1 MARPPSFDR
10 HKALDAALKLF
21 WRQGYLVTSLPD
33 LLAEMAIARS
43 SFYATF
49 SDKRSLF
56 IECLDLFG
64 DRTRQIL
71 LEADRGEQSLG
82 AIRHFFDTTVT
93 NAPPHRVSMGC
104 MMVNSILELAD
115 VDPELKNL
123 AQHKLD
129 QIQDEFERLLIN
141 AQVSGEIDRSL
152 DIAKLADAL
161 MTLNLGIRVQSR
173 KHENRAHLK
182 QSIDTSLAA
191 FGIAA

>member
-1 MARPPSFDR
+1 
-10 HKALDAALKLF
+10 
-21 WRQGYLVTSLPD
+21 
-33 LLAEMAIARS
+33 
-43 SFYATF
+43 
-49 SDKRSLF
+49 
-56 IECLDLFG
+56 
-64 DRTRQIL
+64 
-71 LEADRGEQSLG
+71 
-82 AIRHFFDTTVT
+82 
-93 NAPPHRVSMGC
+93 MGC

-173 KHENRAHLK
+173 KHENRAQLK

>member
-1 MARPPSFDR
+1 MARPSSFDR

-49 SDKRSLF
+49 TDKRSLF

-71 LEADRGEQSLG
+71 LDAGRGGESLG
-82 AIRHFFDTTVT
+82 AIRHFFDATVT
-93 NAPPHRVSMGC
+93 HAPPQRVSMGC
-104 MMVNSILELAD
+104 MMVNSILELAA
-115 VDPELKNL
+115 VDPELKDL

-129 QIQDEFERLLIN
+129 QIQTEFERLLTN
-141 AQVSGEIDRSL
+141 AQISGDIDRSL
-152 DIAKLADAL
+152 DTGQLADAL
-161 MTLNLGIRVQSR
+161 MTFNLGIRVQSR
-173 KHENRAHLK
+173 KHENHAQLQ